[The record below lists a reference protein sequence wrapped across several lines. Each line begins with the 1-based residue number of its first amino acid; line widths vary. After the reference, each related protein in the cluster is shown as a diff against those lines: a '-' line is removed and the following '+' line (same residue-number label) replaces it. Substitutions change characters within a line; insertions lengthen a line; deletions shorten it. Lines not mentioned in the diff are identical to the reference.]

1 MEPFIREL
9 RDTHYTTHWIPSPLP
24 FFISLFQLRLVP
36 VLFISF
42 CCVSLNCVFSL
53 FLALPFQDRK
63 GPITITKRRLS
74 CAAYYSH
81 YSNSQLVYPLHVH
94 ILFLLLF
101 LLLLVECVAQG
112 CVPRA
117 RSNNDRMLDQLIF
130 FRFWFPVLLNP
141 RFWWLLQYSV
151 AFHCVGVLRYNL
163 GCHNRDVVDYP
174 LRIFGCLQRLVFV
187 TCLHKPLKNLEK
199 T

>member
-1 MEPFIREL
+1 MGTKWSLSYVSYVIHTTLHTGSPPHCPFSSL
-9 RDTHYTTHWIPSPLP
+9 SSSSLWSPFCL
-24 FFISLFQLRLVP
+24 SH
-36 VLFISF
+36 FISF
-42 CCVSLNCVFSL
+42 CCISLSMNCVFSL

-101 LLLLVECVAQG
+101 LLRLVECVAQG

-141 RFWWLLQYSV
+141 
-151 AFHCVGVLRYNL
+151 H
-163 GCHNRDVVDYP
+163 
-174 LRIFGCLQRLVFV
+174 FG
-187 TCLHKPLKNLEK
+187 
-199 T
+199 